1 MKKYF
6 IILLVL
12 LFEKAISQVGINF
25 SSTFV
30 SDDNVFKNPFKSYS
44 NISSSNASVFY
55 NRFTENSQLKFSYG
69 LNLNSY
75 NSYST
80 ANNNTNLFELDYAL
94 GSADEEQLFS
104 IALSYSGKSVNDEY
118 KLYEEKNLNLH
129 SGYDFSFND
138 IHSGNIRYGFNK
150 ITYDNFSD
158 FSYSENILGY
168 TSNITWQTKTS
179 LFLDVNLGYK
189 IYSNPLYSISNDS
202 IISNPGMM
210 NGKGKMKNIIG
221 IVSNTTKLDDG
232 NVQLLLTGKIAQSLY
247 DNLGAYLAYSFRYNL
262 ENNSR
267 SIMISDYYFSDDNLF
282 DDNYGYGGHD
292 LEMGF
297 TYIMPLSL
305 TLKSSFEYTYKKYA
319 NEYPD
324 IIDSLKERNDDKLLF
339 NIRLS
344 RSFELFESLL
354 NKLNVYLSYVYTNN
368 SSNINLFNYTNNIFA
383 LGINTTLNF

>member
-1 MKKYF
+1 
-6 IILLVL
+6 
-12 LFEKAISQVGINF
+12 
-25 SSTFV
+25 
-30 SDDNVFKNPFKSYS
+30 
-44 NISSSNASVFY
+44 
-55 NRFTENSQLKFSYG
+55 
-69 LNLNSY
+69 
-75 NSYST
+75 
-80 ANNNTNLFELDYAL
+80 
-94 GSADEEQLFS
+94 
-104 IALSYSGKSVNDEY
+104 
-118 KLYEEKNLNLH
+118 
-129 SGYDFSFND
+129 
-138 IHSGNIRYGFNK
+138 
-150 ITYDNFSD
+150 
-158 FSYSENILGY
+158 
-168 TSNITWQTKTS
+168 
-179 LFLDVNLGYK
+179 
-189 IYSNPLYSISNDS
+189 
-202 IISNPGMM
+202 M

-354 NKLNVYLSYVYTNN
+354 NKLNVYLSYVYN
-368 SSNINLFNYTNNIFA
+368 
-383 LGINTTLNF
+383 TLNLSKCQTAEVSLCCSLEPL